1 MINEIR
7 AYIANQKEHHRKM
20 SFAEEYKRF
29 AGKYGLNVENRCP
42 KDSYGESVSAE
53 IRSTFVPHD

>member
-7 AYIANQKEHHRKM
+7 TYIANQKEHHKKM

-29 AGKYGLNVENRCP
+29 AEKYGLNIENR
-42 KDSYGESVSAE
+42 
-53 IRSTFVPHD
+53 